1 MRHNLAGKPVPT
13 VISDYRDAHFS
24 GVEALW
30 RQAFPNDAPWNE
42 AALAIPEKMRFQANL
57 MLVALDGAI
66 VAGSL
71 MAGYDGHRG
80 WISRVAVLATHR
92 RKGVGQALL
101 AEAEERLAALGCV
114 KINLQ
119 VVESNA
125 AVVAFYAASGYV
137 IEPRI
142 SMSKRLT

>member
-1 MRHNLAGKPVPT
+1 M
-13 VISDYRDAHFS
+13 ISIYREEHFD

-30 RQAFPNDAPWNE
+30 RDVFPSDAPWND
-42 AALAIPEKMRFQANL
+42 ARLAIPEKMRFQPGL
-57 MLVALDGAI
+57 MLVALEGAL
-66 VAGSL
+66 VVGSV

-80 WISRVAVLATHR
+80 WISRVAVRATHR
-92 RKGVGQALL
+92 RKGLGQALL
-101 AEAEERLAALGCV
+101 KEAEKRLAALGCL

-119 VVESNA
+119 VVETNA